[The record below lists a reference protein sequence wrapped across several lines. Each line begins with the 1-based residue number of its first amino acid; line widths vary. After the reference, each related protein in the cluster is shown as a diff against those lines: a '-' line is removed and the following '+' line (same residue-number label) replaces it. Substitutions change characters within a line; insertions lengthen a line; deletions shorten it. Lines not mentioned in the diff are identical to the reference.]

1 MAPNV
6 ILLSPTFSPSSSS
19 TYLFRTSTNS
29 LRIKASFQNN
39 HKVVVTRE
47 LGKNGKLI
55 NALANHGIKCLEL
68 PLIQHTQGPDL
79 ECLSSLLC
87 DSQFDWV
94 VITSP
99 EAGLVFLDAW
109 RAAGTPAVRI
119 GVVGAGTASVFK
131 EVLQSPNQLLTV
143 SFSPSKAT
151 GKVLAMELPTL
162 ANKRCTV
169 LYPASVKA
177 GNEIG
182 TVPVL
187 EVDHN
192 ILADALSAPVV
203 AVASPSAVRAW
214 INLVSESGDWDHAVA
229 CIGETTAS
237 AAKRHGLKN
246 VYYPKNPGLEGWV
259 DSILEALKVHDQ
271 LEKHLMI
278 PREYICV
285 LPFNLQRSS
294 LLGKLVGPR
303 EGQLQSPRP
312 I

>member
-177 GNEIG
+177 GNEIEEG
-182 TVPVL
+182 LTNRGFEVTRLNTYSTVPVL

-271 LEKHLMI
+271 LEK
-278 PREYICV
+278 V
-285 LPFNLQRSS
+285 Q
-294 LLGKLVGPR
+294 V
-303 EGQLQSPRP
+303 
-312 I
+312 